1 MTRFATLPAGLIA
14 LALAACGVAGAA
26 TIQTGSPLARA
37 PDRLRCAL
45 IVTQS
50 GDQIAV
56 EGRVTAAGPARGSY
70 ALRISHGAATQIS
83 QGGDFSLHGGEELS
97 LGQAQFSGHP
107 GELAASFT
115 IESGGVRQPCPAAPH
130 L

>member
-1 MTRFATLPAGLIA
+1 MTRFATLPAGMIA

-26 TIQTGSPLARA
+26 TIQSGSPLARA

-50 GDQIAV
+50 GGQTLV
-56 EGRVTAAGPARGSY
+56 EGRVTAAGPAQGSY
-70 ALRISHGAATQIS
+70 ALRISQGTATRIS
-83 QGGDFSLHGGEELS
+83 QGGDFTLRAGEQLS
-97 LGQAQFSGHP
+97 LGQAQFSGS
-107 GELAASFT
+107 GGTLAASFT
-115 IESGGVRQPCPAAPH
+115 VESGGVRHDCPAAPH